1 MDIMK
6 QELAPIWTQLLT
18 VFYLAEP
25 GSFYAAWQ
33 DDGGGYHWAGQGTT
47 TNLVNASDELVA
59 LCLK

>member
-1 MDIMK
+1 MK
-6 QELAPIWTQLLT
+6 QEFASVCIQLLA

-33 DDGGGYHWAGQGTT
+33 DDGGGYHWTGQGTT
-47 TNLVNASDELVA
+47 TSLVDAGDELVA